1 MDSQRLIKIL
11 ENFGLSYTS
20 ERLPCCYD
28 EEKTR
33 ILMPAYLGREVKPG
47 LVRAIMREAGI
58 SREEL
63 FKILKW
69 NDNGSAYAG
78 MALRGGCWRS
88 G

>member
-1 MDSQRLIKIL
+1 
-11 ENFGLSYTS
+11 
-20 ERLPCCYD
+20 
-28 EEKTR
+28 
-33 ILMPAYLGREVKPG
+33 MPAYLGREVKPG
-47 LVRAIMREAGI
+47 RVRAIMREAGI